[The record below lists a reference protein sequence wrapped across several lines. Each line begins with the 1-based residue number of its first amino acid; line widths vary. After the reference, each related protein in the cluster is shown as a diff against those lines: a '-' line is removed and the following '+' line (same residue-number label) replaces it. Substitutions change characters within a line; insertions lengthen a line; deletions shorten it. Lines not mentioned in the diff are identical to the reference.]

1 MIRPVPTV
9 FSACVGVAVLL
20 ASCGG
25 EDPPPAYC
33 KQFVGEMP
41 IECQAEPEPTASPKA
56 ELPPC
61 GPDSETEGC
70 DDVEASED

>member
-20 ASCGG
+20 ASCG
-25 EDPPPAYC
+25 EADPSPAYC
-33 KQFVGEMP
+33 RQFVGERP
-41 IECQAEPEPTASPKA
+41 VECENVCVP
-56 ELPPC
+56 
-61 GPDSETEGC
+61 GGETEGC